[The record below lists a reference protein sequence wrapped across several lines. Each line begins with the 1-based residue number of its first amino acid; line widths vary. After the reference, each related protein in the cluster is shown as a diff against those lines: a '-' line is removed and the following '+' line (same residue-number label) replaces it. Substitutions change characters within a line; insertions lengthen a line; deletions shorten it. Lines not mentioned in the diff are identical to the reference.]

1 MEERLVI
8 SGIRIFGLKQDFD
21 SQCFKRVPA
30 ANTVA
35 VQVVAMLRFI
45 AVLYW
50 LLALCLK
57 K

>member
-1 MEERLVI
+1 MGERLVI
-8 SGIRIFGLKQDFD
+8 SGIWVFGLKQDFD
-21 SQCFKRVPA
+21 SKCFKRVSA